1 MIGAAQRLLLATTET
16 AAATV
21 RALEDAEMVRQLL
34 AGIDAPVV
42 APLPLYV
49 AVHGGE
55 LLSVHATQD
64 EAEQHAGPDTE
75 IRPMTQRPGG
85 GQS

>member
-21 RALEDAEMVRQLL
+21 RALEDLEAVRQMR
-34 AGIDAPVV
+34 AGVVAPIV

-49 AVHGGE
+49 VVHGGE

-64 EAEQHAGPDTE
+64 EAKQHAGPDTE